1 MSQVLEAVML
11 ICFGLSWPISL
22 IKNIKL
28 KSAKSMNIYFTLLI
42 IIGYLAGIAAKVI
55 NGQFNYVFAIYL
67 LNLAIVSGNVVVFF
81 INRGYDKKKEEK
93 ESVSYA
99 KQNHGKRNLLGNQRG
114 L

>member
-28 KSAKSMNIYFTLLI
+28 KCAKSMNLYFTLLI
-42 IIGYLAGIAAKVI
+42 ITGYLAGISAKII

-67 LNLAIVSGNVVVFF
+67 LNLAIVSGNVVVYF
-81 INRGYDKKKEEK
+81 INRGYDKKNEEK
-93 ESVSYA
+93 ENVSYVR
-99 KQNHGKRNLLGNQRG
+99 KNHGKRNLLGNQHG
-114 L
+114 I

>member
-1 MSQVLEAVML
+1 MSQILEAVML

-42 IIGYLAGIAAKVI
+42 ITGYLAGITAKII

-81 INRGYDKKKEEK
+81 INRGYDKKNEKKEN
-93 ESVSYA
+93 VSYVQ
-99 KQNHGKRNLLGNQRG
+99 QNHGKRNLLGNQRG